1 MAATVGSALADAEKR
16 LSAAGVASPGFDA
29 AVLLGRLL
37 GVDRG
42 GLAVRRRDPLDPG
55 VAARLFDAIGRR
67 AAREPLQHI
76 TGEQEFHGRPFKV
89 DRGVLIPRP
98 ETEGIVEAVARLD
111 PVDGAIVA
119 DLGTGS
125 GCIAVTLA
133 IEHPGLQVVAL
144 DSSAEALELA
154 RDNARCHGVAG
165 RIDFRLSDFADPPAE
180 WCSRMSLVVSNPPYV
195 SEAEWAR
202 LEPEVRDHEPRRA
215 LVGGVSGYEA
225 YEALGPQALRLLQPG
240 GHLILELG
248 MGQERQVAELMNRA
262 GFVDVR
268 VDPDLRGIPRVLVA
282 RKPDRVED
290 DKAKETR

>member
-1 MAATVGSALADAEKR
+1 MAVTVGSALADAEIR
-16 LSAAGVASPGFDA
+16 LAAAGVASPGFDA

-42 GLAVRRRDPLDPG
+42 GLAVRRRDPLDPV
-55 VAARLFDAIGRR
+55 VAERLFDAIRRR

-89 DRGVLIPRP
+89 DRRGLVPRP
-98 ETEGIVEAVARLD
+98 ETEGIVDAVARLD
-111 PVDGAIVA
+111 PVDGSVVA

-154 RDNARCHGVAG
+154 RGNARFHGVAD
-165 RIDFRLSDFADPPAE
+165 RIDFRLSDFTAPPAE
-180 WCSRMSLVVSNPPYV
+180 WCSRISLVVSNPPYV
-195 SEAEWAR
+195 SEAEWAT

-225 YEALGPQALRLLQPG
+225 YEALGPPALRLLRPG
-240 GHLILELG
+240 GYLILELG
-248 MGQERQVAELMNRA
+248 MGQERLVAELMNRA
-262 GFVDVR
+262 GFVTVR
-268 VDPDLRGIPRVLVA
+268 VDLDLRGIPRILVA
-282 RKPDRVED
+282 RKPDRDVEHE
-290 DKAKETR
+290 AKEI